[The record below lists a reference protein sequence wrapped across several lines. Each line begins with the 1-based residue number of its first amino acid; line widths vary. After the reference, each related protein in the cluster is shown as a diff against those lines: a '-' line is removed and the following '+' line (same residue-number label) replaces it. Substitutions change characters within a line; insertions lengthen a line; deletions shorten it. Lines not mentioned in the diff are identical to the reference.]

1 MTAVPLEHGHDLR
14 PALGIEIPDIAQEF
28 QIEFFRTPRRQVF
41 TNLPVGG
48 DYPPEGPA
56 QAHVPGVVEPH
67 HRFRP
72 RQAQVDFLTIGQY
85 LQPTRKH
92 AEVKRFVPPDEF
104 KALEAMA
111 LGKGFLLVSASP
123 LTRSSYHAGE
133 DFARLRAARLAAQR

>member
-1 MTAVPLEHGHDLR
+1 MVGLGEERDEVLQVMDDLR
-14 PALGIEIPDIAQEF
+14 AAD
-28 QIEFFRTPRRQVF
+28 
-41 TNLPVGG
+41 
-48 DYPPEGPA
+48 
-56 QAHVPGVVEPH
+56 
-67 HRFRP
+67 
-72 RQAQVDFLTIGQY
+72 VDFLTIGQY

-133 DFARLRAARLAAQR
+133 DFARMRAARLAAQR